1 MPEVTPAPQKRFPG
15 ISPKAYEHPAD
26 RAATAALASIP
37 YLDSVVK
44 RLVEFQYE
52 RALRQLYL
60 GNAVKL
66 GPRQLPHVHRLHLE
80 VHEALDLQEEH
91 DLYLAQWPLANAVTI
106 GASRPIVVLN
116 SELVSLLDEAQ
127 TKSVLAHEAAH
138 ILSDHVL
145 YRTAL
150 EILLSLSRLGRIPF
164 VAGLPIMAIRSALL
178 EWYRASELSC
188 DRAAALVAG
197 DPRIVCRTLMT
208 LAAGAQAEHLNL
220 KAFEAQASQY
230 DEWRSPFDRAQRF
243 FSEISV
249 THAFPVRRV
258 SELMA
263 WVHAGDWNRIMDGE
277 YTTRGNEPPAPQEA
291 GAAAPFS
298 SDRFRDFF
306 RDTGESVNAAGKQLA
321 DWLRADDGDGEEPD
335 PPREDVDPPQ

>member
-1 MPEVTPAPQKRFPG
+1 MPEVSPAPVRRFPE

-106 GASRPIVVLN
+106 GATRPIVVLN
-116 SELVSLLDEAQ
+116 SELVTLLDEAQ
-127 TKSVLAHEAAH
+127 TKAVLAHEAAH
-138 ILSDHVL
+138 ILSEHVL

-150 EILLSLSRLGRIPF
+150 EILLSLSRLGRLPF

-208 LAAGAQAEHLNL
+208 LAAGAEAEHLDL
-220 KAFEAQASQY
+220 DAFEAQASQY
-230 DEWRSPFDRAQRF
+230 DEWTSPFDRAQRF
-243 FSEISV
+243 FSEIAV
-249 THAFPVRRV
+249 THAFPVKRV
-258 SELMA
+258 SEVMA
-263 WVHAGDWNRIMDGE
+263 WVRAGDWDRIMGGD
-277 YTTRGNEPPAPQEA
+277 YVRRGQEPPAREEA
-291 GAAAPFS
+291 GDAVSFY

-321 DWLRADDGDGEEPD
+321 DWLRGSGGADGDGEDSDDEPD
-335 PPREDVDPPQ
+335 PPN

>member
-1 MPEVTPAPQKRFPG
+1 VPEVTPAPRKRFPE

-26 RAATAALASIP
+26 RAATAALAAIP
-37 YLDSVVK
+37 YLDSVIK

-66 GPRQLPHVHRLHLE
+66 GPRQLPHVHRLHVE

-91 DLYLAQWPLANAVTI
+91 DLYLAQWPLANALTI
-106 GASRPIVVLN
+106 GASRPIVILN

-127 TKSVLAHEAAH
+127 TKAVLAHEAAH
-138 ILSDHVL
+138 ILSEHVL

-150 EILLSLSRLGRIPF
+150 EILLSLTRIGRVPF
-164 VAGLPIMAIRSALL
+164 LAGLPLAAIRSALL

-188 DRAAALVAG
+188 DRASALVAG

-208 LAAGAQAEHLNL
+208 LAAGAEAEHLDL
-220 KAFEAQASQY
+220 EAFESQAGEY
-230 DEWRSPFDRAQRF
+230 DEWSSPFDRAQRF
-243 FSEISV
+243 FTEISV

-258 SELMA
+258 NELMK
-263 WVHAGDWNRIMDGE
+263 WVREGEWNRIMDGE
-277 YTTRGNEPPAPQEA
+277 YVKRGQEPPAREEA
-291 GAAAPFS
+291 GDAVSFY

-306 RDTGESVNAAGKQLA
+306 RDTGESVGKAGQQLA
-321 DWLRADDGDGEEPD
+321 DWLKGSD
-335 PPREDVDPPQ
+335 PPD